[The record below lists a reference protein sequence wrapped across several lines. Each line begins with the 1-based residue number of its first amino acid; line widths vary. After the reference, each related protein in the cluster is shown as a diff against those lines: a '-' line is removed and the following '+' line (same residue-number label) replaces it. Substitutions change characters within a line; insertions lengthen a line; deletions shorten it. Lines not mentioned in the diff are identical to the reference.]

1 MSRPTLLTPERTE
14 KIVAL
19 IAAGNFAETAA
30 LAAGISK
37 QTYYNWLARGRVER
51 ERLTEKP
58 SLKPRTKEEPYLEFF
73 DAVEKARAEAE
84 ARMVVLITKA
94 AQEPRTWQ
102 AAAWWLE
109 RVAPQKYGRVN
120 RTELSGPEGQPIKS
134 ETKNVSMTE
143 AEVIALADEM
153 LGINAPIVSDAV
165 QEGED
170 VNGA

>member
-1 MSRPTLLTPERTE
+1 MARPSLLTPERTE

-30 LAAGISK
+30 LASGISK
-37 QTYYNWLARGRVER
+37 QTYYNWLARGRAER
-51 ERLTEKP
+51 DRLNEKP
-58 SLKPRTKEEPYLEFF
+58 NLKVRAKEEPYLEFF
-73 DAVEKARAEAE
+73 DSIEKARAEAE

-120 RTELSGPEGQPIKS
+120 RTEISGPDGTPIKS
-134 ETKNVSMTE
+134 ETKNVSLTQ
-143 AEVIALADEM
+143 AEIIAMADEI
-153 LGINAPIVSDAV
+153 LGINAPIINDPSDEKV
-165 QEGED
+165 D
-170 VNGA
+170 N